1 MLKKI
6 SVYALLLCLCALL
19 LPPFS
24 WGELPISSIFSEGSE
39 SVVLIGAAADKDHPI
54 IGSGFVI
61 HPDGLIVTNYHV
73 VKNSRAIFVKF
84 KNSKHYSAARMVNS
98 DPEKDIA
105 IIKINNAG
113 LKAVTMGNS
122 NNIKIG
128 EKVVAIGNPLG
139 LESTV
144 ADGLISAMRTVENG
158 RKLLQ
163 TSVPLSTGSSGSPLF
178 NLNGEVIGVN
188 MSGRTDGQN
197 LNFAVPINSV
207 RSLML
212 SAGYSDPEKNTGF
225 ELYTVKPKDTLYNIA
240 KIFNTTSVKIMK
252 LNNLPD
258 SKIIAG
264 KQLKIPTNR

>member
-1 MLKKI
+1 MFYIPFFI
-6 SVYALLLCLCALL
+6 SCLWTA
-19 LPPFS
+19 FS
-24 WGELPISSIFSEGSE
+24 ATPTHAEMPISAIFSEGSE
-39 SVVLIGAAADKDHPI
+39 SVVLIGADIDKKNPI
-54 IGSGFVI
+54 IGSGFI
-61 HPDGLIVTNYHV
+61 ISPDGLIVTNYHV
-73 VKNSRAIFVKF
+73 IKDSEKIVVKL
-84 KNSKHYSAARMVNS
+84 KNNKYYAGARIIGS

-105 IIKINNAG
+105 LIKIKAGG

-144 ADGLISAMRTVENG
+144 ADGLISALRTMENG

-188 MSGRTDGQN
+188 VSGRTEGQN

-212 SAGYSDPEKNTGF
+212 SAGYKDPENNAGTI
-225 ELYTVKPKDTLYNIA
+225 YTVKPKDTLYSIA
-240 KIFNTTSVKIMK
+240 KAFNTTPKNIMT
-252 LNNLPD
+252 LNNLSD
-258 SKIIAG
+258 STIVAG
-264 KQLKIPTNR
+264 KQLKLPSRR